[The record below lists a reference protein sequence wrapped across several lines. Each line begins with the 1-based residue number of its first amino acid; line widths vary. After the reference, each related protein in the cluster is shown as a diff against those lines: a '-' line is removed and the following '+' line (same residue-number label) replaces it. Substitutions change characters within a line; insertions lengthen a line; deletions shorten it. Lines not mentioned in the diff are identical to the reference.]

1 MPNRYFT
8 LQPIP
13 QHTRKHIARL
23 LPVVATVLALFVL
36 AAPLVHAQWGE
47 IVLHSFCSQPN
58 CTDGADP
65 VAGLI
70 FDAQGNL
77 YGTTRFGGNPS
88 CRNGSTSCGTVF
100 EVTSSGTEKVLHT
113 FDGLSTDGSE
123 PEGSLVMDANGNL
136 YGTTAGGGASKPA
149 SAAISAERYLS

>member
-1 MPNRYFT
+1 MRNRYFS
-8 LQPIP
+8 LQLISH
-13 QHTRKHIARL
+13 QTRKHIARL

-77 YGTTRFGGNPS
+77 YGTTRFGGNAFREGDS
-88 CRNGSTSCGTVF
+88 AVQ
-100 EVTSSGTEKVLHT
+100 LHRWPGR
-113 FDGLSTDGSE
+113 GLSRCRPS
-123 PEGSLVMDANGNL
+123 
-136 YGTTAGGGASKPA
+136 
-149 SAAISAERYLS
+149 